1 MADDALLRDCRRF
14 LKAVEKL
21 FEVLPE
27 RWRAGH
33 LASTATGLVA
43 RIDAA
48 TPHTETED

>member
-1 MADDALLRDCRRF
+1 MADADLLRDCRRF
-14 LKAVEKL
+14 LKAILAL

-33 LASTATGLVA
+33 LASTATALIA